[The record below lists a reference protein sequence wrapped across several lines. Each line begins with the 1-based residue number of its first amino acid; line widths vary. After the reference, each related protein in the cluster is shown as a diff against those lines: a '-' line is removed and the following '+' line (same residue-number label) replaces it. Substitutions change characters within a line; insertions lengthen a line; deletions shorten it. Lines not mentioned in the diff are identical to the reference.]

1 MLEVPSD
8 VSSSVDLAPGDLL
21 RAANA
26 EAYRMPGPELVGYL
40 KGYLGRPLIAYMTGI
55 ADANTVSRWSSGKV
69 DPERAT
75 WERLRTLAT
84 IHLALTRI
92 VGSPESA
99 GQWFTGWNPDLERSP
114 ADELRDGNVGNVFA
128 AVRLLAQQ

>member
-1 MLEVPSD
+1 
-8 VSSSVDLAPGDLL
+8 
-21 RAANA
+21 
-26 EAYRMPGPELVGYL
+26 MPGPELVGYL
-40 KGYLGRPLIAYMTGI
+40 KGYLGRPLIAYITGI

-99 GQWFTGWNPDLERSP
+99 GQWFTGWNPDLERSRRTSSVT
-114 ADELRDGNVGNVFA
+114 AMSGTSSRRYGFSLSSDRDHIN
-128 AVRLLAQQ
+128 